1 MQGEYHAS
9 TFLFGRPGAAEE
21 ATLPSV
27 AKTDEAVLV
36 PVIVVVHRRAV
47 GLSAQIKKLML
58 QFHLPIQMLEREH
71 VAIYDA
77 ESEAGVNAL
86 AVNVFGINK

>member
-27 AKTDEAVLV
+27 AKTDETVLV
-36 PVIVVVHRRAV
+36 PIIVVVHRRAV
-47 GLSAQIKKLML
+47 GLSAQIK
-58 QFHLPIQMLEREH
+58 
-71 VAIYDA
+71 
-77 ESEAGVNAL
+77 
-86 AVNVFGINK
+86 